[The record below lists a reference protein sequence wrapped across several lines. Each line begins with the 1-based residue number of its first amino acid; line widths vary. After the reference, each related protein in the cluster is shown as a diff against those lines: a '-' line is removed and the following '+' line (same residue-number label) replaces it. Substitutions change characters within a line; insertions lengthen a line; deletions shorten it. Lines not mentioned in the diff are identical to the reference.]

1 MSSFLCAGIRIND
14 VEENRRITNRVNALA
29 NLSGDLDV
37 FWSDRSFASAMV
49 KFRDRVDQ
57 VHKFFETCRDSLAMV
72 WETMFPLDP
81 KPQSLLAL
89 LKEFKN
95 PAKVQ
100 CLVRRELVS
109 GAKVAFAFALARYP
123 KIDLLQIANGP
134 PPGPD
139 GNPLD
144 LEFHYLLAHEPAR
157 IVIDKVEAETE
168 NVLLARAEEVVE
180 NL

>member
-1 MSSFLCAGIRIND
+1 M
-14 VEENRRITNRVNALA
+14 EENRRITNRVNALA

-37 FWSDRSFASAMV
+37 FWTDRSFASAMV

-81 KPQSLLAL
+81 KPQGLLPL

-109 GAKVAFAFALARYP
+109 GAKVAFCVRSCSIP
-123 KIDLLQIANGP
+123 KD
-134 PPGPD
+134 
-139 GNPLD
+139 
-144 LEFHYLLAHEPAR
+144 
-157 IVIDKVEAETE
+157 
-168 NVLLARAEEVVE
+168 
-180 NL
+180 